1 MIGAPLQSDP
11 ARTRAA
17 SPISYVDAEAPPIQ
31 IHHGTADTQ
40 VPCAQSI
47 EFVDALRA
55 TGGTADL
62 ILVEGSDHFWTGA
75 PDLDAIFQASL
86 VFALSTTS
94 RPTGKD
100 RGARTGPVR
109 STDEQ

>member
-1 MIGAPLQSDP
+1 MVGAPLQSDP

-17 SPISYVDAEAPPIQ
+17 SPITYVHAGAPPIQ

-55 TGGTADL
+55 AGGSADL

-75 PDLDAIFQASL
+75 PDPAAIFQASL
-86 VFALSTTS
+86 AFALDITS
-94 RPTGKD
+94 R
-100 RGARTGPVR
+100 
-109 STDEQ
+109 